1 MNTCKT
7 INITMARKHLGD
19 IITEVNETGTGV
31 CLSRRSDKV
40 AILPYYY
47 LELLDQSTPPE
58 KKLAVAFVEF
68 LLEGAPQHLKAAQL
82 SEIEALPLD
91 KAIHFLTIRS
101 LPLDSETRK
110 KLTRKLGSK
119 FIERLE
125 KRHEVTQVIKKAEKE
140 GLYEIIEHTTGM
152 VDLSK

>member
-1 MNTCKT
+1 MDACKT

-40 AILPYYY
+40 AVLPYHY

-58 KKLAVAFVEF
+58 KKLALALVEF
-68 LLEGAPQHLKAAQL
+68 LLDGAPEHLKAAQL

-91 KAIHFLTIRS
+91 KAIHVLTIRS
-101 LPLDSETRK
+101 LPLASEARQ
-110 KLTRKLGSK
+110 KLTKILGK
-119 FIERLE
+119 RFIGRLE
-125 KRHEVTQVIKKAEKE
+125 KRHEVTQVIKKAEKD
-140 GLYEIIEHTTGM
+140 GLYDIIEHTTGM